1 MKINILYIFLF
12 LVLVF
17 QSCDENPL
25 PADTINC
32 SPNQTD
38 VDGECITNGVDD
50 DIICETSY
58 DEITAEVVC
67 DNGCYEWDNYCYHL
81 NDIDVLIDLRI
92 CSDDFDETTSVF
104 NMGNQIWDNGRL
116 VGLNL
121 YNDDINCL
129 PLKIGNLTSLEDLD
143 LRNNNLTALPST
155 IGNLANLKDLDLR
168 NNNLTALPSTI
179 GNLTSLE
186 DLDLENNELSIIP
199 ETISNL
205 DNLVILDLSYNEL
218 AELPTSIC
226 ELPSECYIT
235 VYSNALCE
243 MFYYDCITYW
253 GSQNA
258 PNCDCNGVPNG
269 NVFDGDN
276 DNVCDD
282 IDICPNDYY
291 NDADGDEICGDVDI
305 CPNDYYNDADGDG
318 LCADD
323 DICPYDPFNLDNDG
337 DYICDD
343 DDTCP
348 NDYYNDADGDGLCGD
363 VDICPNDY
371 YNDADGDGLCADD
384 DICPYDPL
392 NECSGCTTGQYDYY
406 ISYDNQSHNNSLSL
420 GQPYIYY
427 VDMWW
432 SGDDLDVEISL
443 NNNVAIRVYDSS
455 CNLLADSN
463 EYSPYCESSG
473 CYNFL
478 YEPIYYVE
486 VYSPSG
492 SSINYNIGFW

>member
-323 DICPYDPFNLDNDG
+323 DICPYDP
-337 DYICDD
+337 
-343 DDTCP
+343 
-348 NDYYNDADGDGLCGD
+348 
-363 VDICPNDY
+363 
-371 YNDADGDGLCADD
+371 
-384 DICPYDPL
+384 L